1 MPDVSTYSMSI
12 EELEAFILTYPRNSA
27 CARADV
33 LMFEQ
38 LLESKKQQLQSMSM
52 ETNNGNNKI

>member
-1 MPDVSTYSMSI
+1 MSDVSTYSMSI

-38 LLESKKQQLQSMSM
+38 LLETKKQKLAEQSA
-52 ETNNGNNKI
+52 NGLIFT

>member
-27 CARADV
+27 CNRADV

-38 LLESKKQQLQSMSM
+38 LLETKKQKLAEQSA
-52 ETNNGNNKI
+52 NGLIFT